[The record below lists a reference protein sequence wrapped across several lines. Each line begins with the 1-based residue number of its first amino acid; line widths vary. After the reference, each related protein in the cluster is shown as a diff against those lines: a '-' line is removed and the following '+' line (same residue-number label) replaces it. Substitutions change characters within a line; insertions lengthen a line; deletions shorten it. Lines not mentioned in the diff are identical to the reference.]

1 MSFLNLRKEAHIH
14 KMINTVSAIKSVE
27 NLTRILSWLVP
38 RLRCNT
44 RLTAPDR
51 DNLLTDQA
59 ETRTGYTHKCLSIHF

>member
-1 MSFLNLRKEAHIH
+1 
-14 KMINTVSAIKSVE
+14 MINTVSAIKSVE

-59 ETRTGYTHKCLSIHF
+59 ETQDWIHSQMSF